1 MLLDLQ
7 VPGTSSSCE
16 KANYEPLQLPADP
29 HTIRWSITI
38 NFVASEDCVWAHC
51 VAQTQQGP

>member
-16 KANYEPLQLPADP
+16 KANYEPLQLPDDP

-38 NFVASEDCVWAHC
+38 NFVASEDRAPDG
-51 VAQTQQGP
+51 AMTEKQTG